1 MTSERYRASDM
12 AELGPWVKR
21 NVFVLR
27 LFGPVLVLTGVL
39 GFLVPADMALMSGAP
54 AYDVFHIVAGVIGIA
69 LVLAKRVRAVSWFNA
84 AFGGIDLY
92 QALAG
97 VTGWFPAE
105 LFAYRMADH
114 VLHVLIGAGLLVLG
128 VLGLRERA

>member
-1 MTSERYRASDM
+1 M
-12 AELGPWVKR
+12 ADLGVWAWR
-21 NVFVLR
+21 NLFVLR

-39 GFLVPADMALMSGAP
+39 GFLVPSEMALMSGAP
-54 AYDVFHIVAGVIGIA
+54 AYNVFHIVAGLLAVA
-69 LVLAKRVRAVSWFNA
+69 LVLAKRARAVSAFNA

-97 VTGWFPAE
+97 VVGWFPAE
-105 LFAYRMADH
+105 LFAYRVADH
-114 VLHVLIGAGLLVLG
+114 VLHVSIGAGLLVLG